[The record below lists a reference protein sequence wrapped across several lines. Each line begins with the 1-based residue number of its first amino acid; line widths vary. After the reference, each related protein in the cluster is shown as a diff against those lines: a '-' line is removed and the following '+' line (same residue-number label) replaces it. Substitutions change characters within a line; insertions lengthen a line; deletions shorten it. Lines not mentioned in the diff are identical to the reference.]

1 MELTVWRT
9 FVTVCRLGS
18 LSAAAT
24 ELGYTQSA
32 VSRQIAGLE
41 RQLGVPLVQRHARG
55 VRPTPVGEVFHHHAL
70 ATLNDADRALRAVR
84 DARDGSLSRPL
95 AVGATPS
102 LAAGIVPAAIRR
114 MLDEAAPLQWSL
126 VPGLSSQLHDRV
138 IAGDL
143 DIAVVTDAPPGLPND
158 PRVERRFLGMDD
170 MVVVLPIDHPQAGH
184 GPVHIRTLADRTWVE
199 DNDGSAALLRQ
210 HAARA
215 GVTAHIDLTAADL
228 PGKMALV
235 ATGHAIALIPG
246 VLTCSLRTDLTTLA
260 LIDPPTRGI
269 YTITPRRDPH
279 PSAASLLDQLATAF
293 GPRRPTHAA
302 HQPTETDVDPAL
314 RSNAQDLWI
323 GSPGRTHE
331 GRTFPK

>member
-41 RQLGVPLVQRHARG
+41 RQLGVPLVQRHVRG
-55 VRPTPVGEVFHHHAL
+55 VRPTPAGEVFRHHAQ
-70 ATLNDADRALRAVR
+70 ATLNDADRAVRAARDVR
-84 DARDGSLSRPL
+84 DGAISRPL
-95 AVGATPS
+95 AIGATPS

-114 MLDEAAPLQWSL
+114 LLEEAAPLRWSL
-126 VPGLSSQLHDRV
+126 VPGLSPELHDRV

-143 DIAVVTDAPPGLPND
+143 DVAVVTDAPPGLPHD

-170 MVVVLPIDHPQAGH
+170 MAVVLPIDHPRAGH
-184 GPVHIRTLADRTWVE
+184 GPVHIQTLADQTWVE

-215 GVTAHIDLTAADL
+215 GVTVRVDLTAADL

-246 VLTCSLRTDLTTLA
+246 VLTCALRTDLTTVA

-302 HQPTETDVDPAL
+302 HQPAEANVDPAASAL
-314 RSNAQDLWI
+314 HDSVTET
-323 GSPGRTHE
+323 PG
-331 GRTFPK
+331 